1 MCGFTLLLDGFSAD
15 FSLVLLLFLLF
26 TPTKYLLM
34 EFWVVHFF
42 TDFGIF
48 LSPQYRQS
56 LWVNPLERIIVYVYE
71 YEDEVK
77 KKKNGPAFQNIA
89 AHIVTLRRR
98 ANDVTSVEPITIVLK
113 TSIRRREIP
122 HW

>member
-1 MCGFTLLLDGFSAD
+1 MCGCTLLLDRFSAD

-34 EFWVVHFF
+34 EFWVMHFF

-56 LWVNPLERIIVYVYE
+56 LWVNPLERIIVYAYE

-77 KKKNGPAFQNIA
+77 KKKNRTGVSKHSGAYC
-89 AHIVTLRRR
+89 
-98 ANDVTSVEPITIVLK
+98 DVT
-113 TSIRRREIP
+113 
-122 HW
+122 